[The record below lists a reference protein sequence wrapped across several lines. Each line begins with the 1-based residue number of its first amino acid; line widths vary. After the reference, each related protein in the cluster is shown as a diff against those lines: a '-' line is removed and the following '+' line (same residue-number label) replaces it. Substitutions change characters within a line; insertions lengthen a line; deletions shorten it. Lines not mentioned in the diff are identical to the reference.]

1 LQQLSEAVVST
12 RFVLVETSHPG
23 NIGAAARALKTMGLR
38 ELYLV
43 RPRFFPDPRASAR
56 ASGADDLLSRAV
68 VCDSLAEALAGAGLV
83 FGTSARERS
92 LRWPEVAPRQ
102 CAEQIAAAAVAGASS
117 AAAAGPPA
125 ALVFGRER
133 TGLDND
139 ELALCQRMLRI
150 PANPEYSSLNLAAA
164 VQLLAYEL
172 RVAGLAMAPGP
183 DCAPADGDD
192 GDPLAGHDDVAR
204 LHDHLRETLIELEF
218 LDPGNP
224 RQLMRRLQRL
234 FNRAQLRESEL
245 NILRG
250 VLGAAQRAVRR
261 AATRRDG

>member
-1 LQQLSEAVVST
+1 MQQLSEAVART

-23 NIGAAARALKTMGLR
+23 NIGAAARALKTMGLC

-43 RPRFFPDPRASAR
+43 RPRFFPDDRATAR
-56 ASGADDLLSRAV
+56 ASGAEDLLRRAV

-83 FGTSARERS
+83 YGSSARERS
-92 LRWPEVAPRQ
+92 LRWPESSPRQ
-102 CAEQIAAAAVAGASS
+102 CAEQIAAAPPGDAG
-117 AAAAGPPA
+117 GPPA

-133 TGLDND
+133 AGLDND

-172 RVAGLAMAPGP
+172 RVAGLAAVPGQG
-183 DCAPADGDD
+183 AGPAAGDD
-192 GDPLAGHDDVAR
+192 GDPLAGHDDVLR

-218 LDPGNP
+218 LDPHNP
-224 RQLMRRLQRL
+224 RQLLRRLQRL

-261 AATRRDG
+261 AASTRRGG